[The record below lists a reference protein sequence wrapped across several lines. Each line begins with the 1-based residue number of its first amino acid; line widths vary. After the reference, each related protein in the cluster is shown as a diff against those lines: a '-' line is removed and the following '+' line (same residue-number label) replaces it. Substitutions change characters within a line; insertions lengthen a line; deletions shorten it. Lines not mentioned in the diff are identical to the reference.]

1 MEEDKIRKYAVLMRE
16 LGLSGL
22 EINENGVAMRLEC
35 GDRGKVSLPH
45 EEPQA
50 PAQEAPVSGL
60 NEIRSPMIGV
70 YYAASSENAAPF
82 VKKGDRI
89 RKGDILCIIESMKLM
104 NEIVAE
110 QSGVV
115 EEICVENGDVVDFGR
130 VLFRLK
136 EVRE

>member
-22 EINENGVAMRLEC
+22 EINENGVAMRLER
-35 GDRGKVSLPH
+35 GDHEKVSPSH

-50 PAQEAPVSGL
+50 PASKAPVSGL
-60 NEIRSPMIGV
+60 NEVRSPMIGV

-82 VKKGDRI
+82 VKKGDEI

-115 EEICVENGDVVDFGR
+115 EEVCVENGDVVDFGR